1 MIVDLNY
8 FNIYTRVV
16 VFLLLGV
23 ASYFDSKELRIPDKL
38 NLGFLIL
45 RLALIPFISF
55 SWGNIYGLLVGLL
68 LILIP
73 AMIKCKPMGGDIKMM
88 AVLGFYLVVQNILV
102 LLIGTVIIAIIYY
115 IPTILGKREKKDIPL
130 APFVLSSFILM
141 NIISLLMW

>member
-55 SWGNIYGLLVGLL
+55 SWGNIYGLIVGMLI
-68 LILIP
+68 ILIP
-73 AMIKCKPMGGDIKMM
+73 AMIKNKPMGGDIKMLG
-88 AVLGFYLVVQNILV
+88 VLGLYLGVKNVLI
-102 LLIGTVIIAIIYY
+102 LLIGTVILAFLYFLLIY
-115 IPTILGKREKKDIPL
+115 IKKESKENIPL
-130 APFVLSSFILM
+130 APFVLCSFILM
-141 NIISLLMW
+141 NTVSFFI